1 MTNFWLNWQ
10 TSYLSAKSR
19 TDWVTNEATPQP
31 ICVQQEN
38 KELHE
43 SDDPCAT
50 GPRLDHWW
58 VQLRTLSHHRPLNRE
73 NGSRGHYFTIGKRS
87 EPTPSGDT
95 GWYRMDERTA
105 KPAELAETRLLAG
118 KSSTWECENTAYVV
132 FRLRRWLK
140 KTRIKR
146 GSSEEL
152 DQQIILASA
161 CFTVTA
167 YIVLSLSRRFT
178 TGEYS
183 WSELVSP
190 KNVHTTYNMI
200 LVELGSVTVFLK
212 NEQSSR
218 LKSGCRNVS
227 NLTDNVKRLC
237 VGQKGLWFSF
247 CKHVSVVVGVSYV
260 SIQLCLH
267 GPILPL
273 KLRPFYLVRLPWV
286 YAASFL

>member
-1 MTNFWLNWQ
+1 MT
-10 TSYLSAKSR
+10 
-19 TDWVTNEATPQP
+19 P
-31 ICVQQEN
+31 
-38 KELHE
+38 
-43 SDDPCAT
+43 
-50 GPRLDHWW
+50 
-58 VQLRTLSHHRPLNRE
+58 VQLDQGLTIGESNYELYRTIVHSGE
-73 NGSRGHYFTIGKRS
+73 DGSRGHYFTIGKRS

-95 GWYRMDERTA
+95 GWYRMDERTV
-105 KPAELAETRLLAG
+105 KPAGLAETRLLAG

-190 KNVHTTYNMI
+190 SI
-200 LVELGSVTVFLK
+200 APCLE
-212 NEQSSR
+212 
-218 LKSGCRNVS
+218 
-227 NLTDNVKRLC
+227 KRWTS
-237 VGQKGLWFSF
+237 GLWR
-247 CKHVSVVVGVSYV
+247 SVMN
-260 SIQLCLH
+260 INDT
-267 GPILPL
+267 
-273 KLRPFYLVRLPWV
+273 
-286 YAASFL
+286 